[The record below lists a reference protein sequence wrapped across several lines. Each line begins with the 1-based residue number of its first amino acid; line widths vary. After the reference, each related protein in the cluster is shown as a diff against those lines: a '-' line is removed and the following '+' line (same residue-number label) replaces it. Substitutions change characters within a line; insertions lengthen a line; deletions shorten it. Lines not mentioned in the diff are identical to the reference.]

1 MLKKATASSLE
12 GVTKRI
18 IYLSSILALA
28 EEVRKEPE
36 VIFFSIFSF
45 EEIEEKGWNYNGIMS
60 VTTQ

>member
-1 MLKKATASSLE
+1 MLKKATSSSLE
-12 GVTKRI
+12 GVTKRT

-45 EEIEEKGWNYNGIMS
+45 EEIEEKG
-60 VTTQ
+60 

>member
-36 VIFFSIFSF
+36 VIFSLFFPL
-45 EEIEEKGWNYNGIMS
+45 KK
-60 VTTQ
+60 